1 MPYYLVLG
9 VSDGTVRVVDRRM
22 LVPQHPR
29 SVIQLRPP
37 TQHHLGRLT
46 AVQFD
51 STGSEILASFSEE
64 HVYLFNF
71 QSPSTNP
78 LVHCHSKRRQ
88 MEACFSGCHSRRKL
102 STGIRKSVKC
112 CASAVPKAPPRF
124 VAEST
129 PSDDSWKGSGSRG
142 MPPMKRL
149 RLRGDWS
156 DTGPEAQPEEVR
168 SSTVNGVMQRM
179 SAILASW
186 MEGSLASQEEEGSDE
201 NSTGTEQRDDSAV
214 TPVSSS
220 SISSLHSTPSPHTS
234 SVHALCIQEGSTPG
248 LPLAASTCQ
257 TPPPS
262 PGALSS
268 SFAASCRTTSPKKH
282 SHAPGDGG
290 DTLDSAAT
298 AASELDSS
306 PDEEPLFKV
315 EVEPGSGSEPA
326 AAVDLKT
333 SSPAVEVP
341 QSATTLSGGDFEED
355 VCSSSVQGASRADPT
370 DPLLPFMCYKGHR
383 NTRTMVR
390 RSLM

>member
-29 SVIQLRPP
+29 SVVQLRPP

-64 HVYLFNF
+64 HIYLFNF
-71 QSPSTNP
+71 QDPHTNP

-88 MEACFSGCHSRRKL
+88 MEACFSGCHSRRKWAI
-102 STGIRKSVKC
+102 GIKKTVKC

-124 VAEST
+124 VAESA
-129 PSDDSWKGSGSRG
+129 PSDGRGKGSGSRG

-156 DTGPEAQPEEVR
+156 DTGPDAQPEEVR

-214 TPVSSS
+214 TPASSS

-234 SVHALCIQEGSTPG
+234 SVHAHCTQEGSTPC

-268 SFAASCRTTSPKKH
+268 SFAASCCTTSPKKQ
-282 SHAPGDGG
+282 SQAPGEEG
-290 DTLDSAAT
+290 DTLTSAT
-298 AASELDSS
+298 TASELDSS
-306 PDEEPLFKV
+306 PDKEPIFEV

-326 AAVDLKT
+326 AAVDVKT
-333 SSPAVEVP
+333 SSPAAEVP
-341 QSATTLSGGDFEED
+341 QSATTPSGGDFEED
-355 VCSSSVQGASRADPT
+355 VCSSLVRGAFRADPT
-370 DPLLPFMCYKGHR
+370 DPLSPFMCYKGHR

-390 RSLM
+390 RDWM